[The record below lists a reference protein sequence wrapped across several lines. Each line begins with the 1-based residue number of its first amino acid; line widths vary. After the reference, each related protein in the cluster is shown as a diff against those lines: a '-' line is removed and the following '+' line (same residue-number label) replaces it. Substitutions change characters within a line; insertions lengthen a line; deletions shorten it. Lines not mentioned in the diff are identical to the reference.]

1 MLYLQCMEK
10 LKKHW
15 EIKSNLQLVLII
27 FVFAING
34 SLSAYV
40 TRSFFVFIHH
50 TKETVN
56 PFLYWLVYFITISV
70 FYFLLLAITSRI
82 FGKNTFPFFKK
93 FAKKSLRPLGL
104 SRFIL

>member
-1 MLYLQCMEK
+1 MEK
-10 LKKHW
+10 LKKYW
-15 EIKSNLQLVLII
+15 EIQSNLQLVLIL

-40 TRSFFVFIHH
+40 TRYFLNFINPS
-50 TKETVN
+50 KESIN
-56 PFLYWLVYFITISV
+56 PFIYWIIYFTAISF

-93 FAKKSLRPLGL
+93 FAKKSLKPFGL
-104 SRFIL
+104 SKFII